1 MDILYLA
8 FFFLNHS
15 LTFSTQVYQAAIT
28 YKTLEWREKDHNVL
42 VMETTSD
49 FTLHKGLYQCF

>member
-8 FFFLNHS
+8 FFFFNHS
-15 LTFSTQVYQAAIT
+15 LTFSTRVYQAAIT
-28 YKTLEWREKDHNVL
+28 YKTLEWREKDHKVL